1 MSGHSKKEFKKAKL
15 PQIPVYKEIEAE
27 HKKHTPNPRIAK
39 LDQIEKDGVEVAL
52 QTEWDY
58 KIQNLTLQRG
68 VNMNLINNS
77 TITHSD

>member
-1 MSGHSKKEFKKAKL
+1 MSSHPKTKFKKAKL
-15 PQIPVYKEIEAE
+15 PQILAYQEIEAE

-39 LDQIEKDGVEVAL
+39 LDQIEKDGAEVAL

-58 KIQNLTLQRG
+58 KIQNLTLWHG
-68 VNMNLINNS
+68 VNQSLINNS